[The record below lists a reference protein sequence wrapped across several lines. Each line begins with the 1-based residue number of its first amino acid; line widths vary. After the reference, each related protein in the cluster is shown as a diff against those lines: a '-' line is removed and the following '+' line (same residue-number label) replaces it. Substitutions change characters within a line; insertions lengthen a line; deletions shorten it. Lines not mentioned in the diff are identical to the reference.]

1 MTLEQVINE
10 LKFLSLRNKSI
21 EALLELEKRNKKRY
35 DYLVSIG
42 RTDEAEKLANKT
54 LEWKIGEQIQGIVDI
69 EAKYKDAIQR
79 LPEPDK
85 TIAVLRFI
93 KGLKTKEI
101 AARLHYKEDAIKKRL
116 YGRKEKTYS
125 YSSIYEQIYKIIKGE
140 G

>member
-101 AARLHYKEDAIKKRL
+101 AARLHYKEATIKKRL

-125 YSSIYEQIYKIIKGE
+125 HSSIYEQIYKIIKGE

>member
-54 LEWKIGEQIQGIVDI
+54 LEWKIGEQIQGFVDI

-101 AARLHYKEDAIKKRL
+101 AARLHYKEATIKKRL

-140 G
+140 E

>member
-10 LKFLSLRNKSI
+10 LNYLSLRNKSI

-101 AARLHYKEDAIKKRL
+101 AARLYYKESAIKKRL
-116 YGRKEKTYS
+116 YGRKENTYS

>member
-54 LEWKIGEQIQGIVDI
+54 LEWKIGEQIQGFVDI

-101 AARLHYKEDAIKKRL
+101 AARLHYKEATIKKRL

>member
-10 LKFLSLRNKSI
+10 LNYLTLRNKST

-54 LEWKIGEQIQGIVDI
+54 LEWKIGEQIQGFVDI

-79 LPEPDK
+79 LPEPNK
-85 TIAVLRFI
+85 TIAELRFI

-101 AARLHYKEDAIKKRL
+101 AARLYYKESAIKKRL
-116 YGRKEKTYS
+116 YGRKENPYS